1 MLQSGCISQSSM
13 LQFDCMNIDH
23 HLVTR
28 SPGGFTRITD
38 PTVNL
43 VLWPRALPAEVCDL
57 LESVSGR
64 LRRLRAFDGPVSRDG
79 TGRLPWLDALPP
91 GPARDW
97 LEADVRRQIRR
108 LCRLGGTSRPRVF
121 LGPVLDDQC
130 RKFHV
135 DHVRLR
141 LVTTYLGPGTEWVPE
156 TAVDRLA
163 LVDSPTCPHEANAR
177 IVRDLGA
184 VRRAAA
190 GDVVLLKGARHGSV
204 DGRPAVHRSPPI
216 EGLGTPRV
224 VLIATA
230 SDTPHRKYAP

>member
-1 MLQSGCISQSSM
+1 M
-13 LQFDCMNIDH
+13 LQFNCMSTVH
-23 HLVTR
+23 HLITR

-43 VLWPRALPAEVCDL
+43 VLWPRALPAEVCTL
-57 LESVSGR
+57 LEGVSGR
-64 LRRLRAFDGPVSRDG
+64 LRGLRAYDGPVSRDEQ
-79 TGRLPWLDALPP
+79 GRLPWLDALPP
-91 GPARDW
+91 CPARDW

-108 LCRLGGTSRPRVF
+108 LCRLGGTARPRVF

-163 LVDSPTCPHEANAR
+163 LVDSPTCPHEANTR
-177 IVRDLGA
+177 IVRDATA
-184 VRRAAA
+184 VRRADA
-190 GDVVLLKGARHGSV
+190 GDVVLLKGVRHASAA
-204 DGRPAVHRSPPI
+204 GRAALHRSPPI